1 MKSKVYVTIKGKR
14 YDYSIME
21 YYMND
26 EIREQ
31 LHDMLAPCTEQEF
44 MDAYMVADEEFN
56 PNDYDYD
63 HALCE

>member
-31 LHDMLAPCTEQEF
+31 LHNKFAPCTEQEF
-44 MDAYMVADEEFN
+44 MDAYMVADVMTIRLVN
-56 PNDYDYD
+56 KGKT
-63 HALCE
+63 

>member
-31 LHDMLAPCTEQEF
+31 LHNKLAPCTEQEF
-44 MDAYMVADEEFN
+44 MDAYMVADVMTIRIVN
-56 PNDYDYD
+56 KGKT
-63 HALCE
+63 